1 MAQTMPPEEWEI
13 VLVDDMSTEDLSF
26 TYRHL
31 IGKINLTHVW
41 IDHTL
46 HHAFKERNPLWKRGD
61 NFENWFHT
69 PAISINVGTA
79 LARGETICLC
89 HPEILHASWNFVTA
103 HRMLSL
109 ERQKFFIFGQTYLGT
124 QEMNRELD
132 SSEVGWTQGGLERLV
147 TRFGGPARI
156 PRFGPTEL
164 YWYTSFL
171 PKEAVQKVGGVD
183 FKFLRG
189 VAGED
194 DDFKERV
201 RIAGWLP
208 YFEPGIGGF
217 HQDHSDEGGHRDRS
231 TEAWKAALNRN
242 RALLF
247 ARMGQSRPEFGPA
260 PCPPGFPAPANQG
273 VDWTARETVVVARRY
288 EIGRSGPHDVE
299 IPK

>member
-13 VLVDDMSTEDLSF
+13 VLVDDMSTEDLSQ

-46 HHAFKERNPLWKRGD
+46 HPVFKERNPNWGRRD

-69 PAISINVGTA
+69 PALSINVGSF
-79 LARGETICLC
+79 LARGETVCLC
-89 HPEILHASWNFVTA
+89 HPEILHAPWNFVTA
-103 HRMLSL
+103 HRTLSF
-109 ERQKFFIFGQTYLGT
+109 EKAKFFIFGQTYLGT
-124 QEMNRELD
+124 QEMNRELEG
-132 SSEVGWTQGGLERLV
+132 SSWTVGGWERLLD
-147 TRFGGPARI
+147 RFGGRARI
-156 PRFGPTEL
+156 PKFGPTEL

-171 PKEAVQKVGGVD
+171 PKAAIEKVGGVD
-183 FKFLRG
+183 FAFLHG

-201 RIAGWLP
+201 ARAGWVP
-208 YFEPGIGGF
+208 YFEPGIEGF

-231 TEAWKAALNRN
+231 TEAWKAGLNRN

-247 ARMGQSRPEFGPA
+247 ARLGQRRPEFGPA

-273 VDWTARETVVVARRY
+273 MDWTARETVVVARRY
-288 EIGRSGPHDVE
+288 EVGSSVPHDVD
-299 IPK
+299 IHK